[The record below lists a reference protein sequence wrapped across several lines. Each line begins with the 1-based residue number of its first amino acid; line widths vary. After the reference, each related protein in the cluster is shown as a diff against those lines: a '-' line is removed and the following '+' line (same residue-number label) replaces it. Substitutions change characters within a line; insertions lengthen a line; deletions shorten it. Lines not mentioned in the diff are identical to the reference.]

1 MFFQIQI
8 DQRECYKTYSQSF
21 WTIWVEFDIVLT
33 RKISFI
39 VSRNN
44 EDIFNPFSKF
54 VIVYIDYMLVF
65 STSIDQHLQNPKV
78 CFNIIKDTDLVL
90 TKIEYSLFQI
100 NIIFHGHNVEQG
112 INIPIQQS
120 IILLINFLIKVFTKP
135 NSNDF

>member
-1 MFFQIQI
+1 M
-8 DQRECYKTYSQSF
+8 
-21 WTIWVEFDIVLT
+21 EFDIVLT